1 MTQALA
7 EKQEGMEETLSQLD
21 ERVSEQESQL
31 VESRLETLAVREKM
45 DEYMQLTAE
54 LGEEVSKLK
63 VELTYAK
70 DMDEELSEP
79 PDRVVPAH
87 TNGSNSTRE
96 KHSRRQSTGTN
107 APDTFFTSDDLRG
120 GDELTRQGQDGVAQ
134 TLQPFFLVP
143 PQLNRTSTNKASIL
157 KKKKTNGGSGGGG
170 DDPDD
175 DPDDGRRGNNKRDKD
190 EDSDDEDS
198 WEGRKKEGRTA
209 EYLDSII
216 KKPAM
221 VSPAKLRALAGTPA
235 TGFAPAG
242 YFPYAGTP

>member
-1 MTQALA
+1 MQNEESFSEGDSLNVTTAKLAAMGADNVTSRRGRLSSDDRRMTQVLA

-31 VESRLETLAVREKM
+31 VESRLEILAVREKM

-107 APDTFFTSDDLRG
+107 APDTFFTSCL
-120 GDELTRQGQDGVAQ
+120 LY
-134 TLQPFFLVP
+134 
-143 PQLNRTSTNKASIL
+143 TSPS
-157 KKKKTNGGSGGGG
+157 
-170 DDPDD
+170 P
-175 DPDDGRRGNNKRDKD
+175 RD
-190 EDSDDEDS
+190 
-198 WEGRKKEGRTA
+198 
-209 EYLDSII
+209 
-216 KKPAM
+216 
-221 VSPAKLRALAGTPA
+221 
-235 TGFAPAG
+235 
-242 YFPYAGTP
+242 